1 MLRRVAERGADI
13 LAGQDGVR
21 LNIPDWLWQRW
32 KETYGAET
40 ARRIAE
46 AALREAPLDI
56 SVKPD
61 ADAAAW
67 AARLGGQLLATGSI
81 RLAAHGRIEDLPGY
95 ADGAWWVQDAAA
107 ALVARLAGDVRGKA
121 VADLCAAPG
130 GKTAMLAAAGAT
142 VTAVDVSAQRLER
155 LRANLARLRLDAE
168 VVEADVSS
176 WAPGRTFDVVLLDA
190 PCTATGTIRRHP
202 DILRLKGPE
211 DVARMAQT
219 QERMLAHAATL
230 VAPGGLMVYA
240 TCSLE
245 PEEGEQQT
253 AAFLAAHP
261 NFARQPVAAA
271 EIGAEPE
278 WISADGDLRT
288 LMFHGAAVAAGAC
301 GRGRLL
307 CGAAAPAVLT
317 VAESCLSTHPAC
329 ARGSAAWLRCS
340 AKLSDF
346 AWRTFPDGARAAPRE
361 RLVRARPPASRSV
374 SPC

>member
-1 MLRRVAERGADI
+1 
-13 LAGQDGVR
+13 
-21 LNIPDWLWQRW
+21 
-32 KETYGAET
+32 
-40 ARRIAE
+40 
-46 AALREAPLDI
+46 
-56 SVKPD
+56 
-61 ADAAAW
+61 
-67 AARLGGQLLATGSI
+67 
-81 RLAAHGRIEDLPGY
+81 
-95 ADGAWWVQDAAA
+95 
-107 ALVARLAGDVRGKA
+107 
-121 VADLCAAPG
+121 
-130 GKTAMLAAAGAT
+130 MLAAAGAK

-155 LRANLARLRLDAE
+155 LRANLGRLRLDAE

-219 QERMLAHAATL
+219 QARMLAHAATL
-230 VAPGGLMVYA
+230 VASGGLIVYA

-288 LMFHGAAVAAGAC
+288 LTFHGAQSPPELAGLDGFYAA
-301 GRGRLL
+301 RLRR
-307 CGAAAPAVLT
+307 
-317 VAESCLSTHPAC
+317 LS
-329 ARGSAAWLRCS
+329 
-340 AKLSDF
+340 
-346 AWRTFPDGARAAPRE
+346 
-361 RLVRARPPASRSV
+361 
-374 SPC
+374 